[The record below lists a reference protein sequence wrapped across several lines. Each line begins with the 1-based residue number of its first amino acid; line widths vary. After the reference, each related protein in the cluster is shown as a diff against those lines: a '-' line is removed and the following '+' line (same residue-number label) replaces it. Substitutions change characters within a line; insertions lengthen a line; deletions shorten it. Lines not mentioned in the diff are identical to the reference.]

1 MDDVPVLLPRKT
13 ASKANSHDL
22 SQQVM
27 QFVVTQTSI
36 LSTEEESNLSA
47 RIIPYQVPI
56 ETACRQVRK

>member
-1 MDDVPVLLPRKT
+1 MMFPYCSPEKPLPKRIP
-13 ASKANSHDL
+13 HDL